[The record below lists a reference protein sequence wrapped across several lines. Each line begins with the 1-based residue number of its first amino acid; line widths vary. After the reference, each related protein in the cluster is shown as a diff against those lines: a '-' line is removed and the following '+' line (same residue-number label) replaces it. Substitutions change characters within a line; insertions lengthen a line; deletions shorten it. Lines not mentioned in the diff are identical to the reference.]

1 MYNFNYVYVSTQQ
14 NDLEIKSTKYE
25 ELRAHEGLL
34 QGRIQELDK
43 AIASTYKLKSEVEA
57 ENKELE

>member
-1 MYNFNYVYVSTQQ
+1 MQQ
-14 NDLEIKSTKYE
+14 NDLEVKSTKYE
-25 ELRAHEGLL
+25 ELRADEGLL

-43 AIASTYKLKSEVEA
+43 AIASTHKLKSEVEA